1 MNHRNYDLVPVSSD
15 TVRDIYAEAFGIS
28 PSKVQALGVPRTDR
42 LFDWEYEEDPPEA
55 FDVNRFMERQPEDT
69 VLILKN
75 HPFVKQSFFVEER
88 WKDRVFDLSTKEHI
102 NDLML
107 ISNLLITD
115 YSSSVFEAA
124 ILELPMLFYAFD
136 EKEYMDSRD
145 FYFDYDQFTPGP
157 VVAEFEAL
165 CEKAASM
172 LENIVSEVEQS
183 DLDNFRKVFLNMV
196 DGCSTERIC
205 RKIKTNYINI

>member
-1 MNHRNYDLVPVSSD
+1 MFAPTFRGDGNKDAYYPL
-15 TVRDIYAEAFGIS
+15 
-28 PSKVQALGVPRTDR
+28 
-42 LFDWEYEEDPPEA
+42 EA
-55 FDVNRFMERQPEDT
+55 FDVNHFMERQPEDT

-75 HPFVKQSFFVEER
+75 HPFVKQKFTVNAQ
-88 WKDRVFDLSTKEHI
+88 WQDRVLDLSGEEHI

-145 FYFDYDQFTPGP
+145 FYFDYSQFTPGP
-157 VVAEFEAL
+157 VVTDFEAL
-165 CEKAASM
+165 CEESAAM
-172 LENIVSEVEQS
+172 LQNIVSANEQA
-183 DLDNFRKVFLNMV
+183 DLKKFRETFLNTV